1 MNLLHIDLNHGD
13 LDLKLHLM
21 TRVSNL
27 FENVANHSRYHTPL
41 GFVGDVRTQHGMGFP
56 ATRLSICEH
65 RAIEPFHDAFDD
77 WFHSLFV
84 DEALWRV

>member
-1 MNLLHIDLNHGD
+1 MRL
-13 LDLKLHLM
+13 
-21 TRVSNL
+21 
-27 FENVANHSRYHTPL
+27 
-41 GFVGDVRTQHGMGFP
+41 P

-84 DEALWRV
+84 DEALWRVWVEYLIVVKFASTMTSSTVRAGNLNHIISFELYESAPLPNPLK